1 MKSFNK
7 IHTTRFS
14 RTIKT
19 LALGAMVAMTCSC
32 EDFLTI
38 YPTNDVVLENY
49 WKTKNDVDNMV
60 MNSYRLM
67 TTGDFTKRL
76 IVWGELRGDNVVEG
90 TYDANKHGDIKNIM
104 EANLLPQNGYNDWS
118 SFYKVIN
125 NCNIVLKYAPQVLDE
140 DPDFTEGDLDVI
152 RGEML
157 AIRALCHFY
166 LVRAFRDIP
175 LLDYAVIDDDQDLYQ
190 DIDLVTCVEKLRIW

>member
-7 IHTTRFS
+7 INTARFN

-19 LALGAMVAMTCSC
+19 LALGAVVAMTCSC

-49 WKTKNDVDNMV
+49 WKTKNDVENMAN
-60 MNSYRLM
+60 NSYRMM

-90 TYDANKHGDIKNIM
+90 NNLGGDIKNIM

-118 SFYKVIN
+118 IFYKI
-125 NCNIVLKYAPQVLDE
+125 I
-140 DPDFTEGDLDVI
+140 
-152 RGEML
+152 
-157 AIRALCHFY
+157 
-166 LVRAFRDIP
+166 
-175 LLDYAVIDDDQDLYQ
+175 YQ
-190 DIDLVTCVEKLRIW
+190 MY